1 MSHVDV
7 IATTTRTV
15 RESGAVAALDEL
27 RSSFGDQYH
36 HTLAVFFVWAIDRL
50 VDAGLTDVQIL
61 WHPLTDAQSPLAWY
75 DRATLVS
82 VEARRGFVAS
92 TLALP
97 GEPAPVEPLVLQP
110 V

>member
-61 WHPLTDAQSPLAWY
+61 
-75 DRATLVS
+75 
-82 VEARRGFVAS
+82 
-92 TLALP
+92 
-97 GEPAPVEPLVLQP
+97 
-110 V
+110 